1 MPLENGDDVAE
12 IPAIPAKKSTTQQ
25 KKASETVNGKS
36 NFFLLKLLK
45 QIMTFTHY
53 RPPDCQKAVGKML
66 GTSSST
72 RRFVHAM
79 QLCSDRACDLTRLNY
94 DAIVSNNSQM

>member
-36 NFFLLKLLK
+36 NFFF
-45 QIMTFTHY
+45 I
-53 RPPDCQKAVGKML
+53 KMIKTNNDIYSL
-66 GTSSST
+66 PTS
-72 RRFVHAM
+72 
-79 QLCSDRACDLTRLNY
+79 RLPEGGR
-94 DAIVSNNSQM
+94 

>member
-36 NFFLLKLLK
+36 IFFLLK
-45 QIMTFTHY
+45 
-53 RPPDCQKAVGKML
+53 
-66 GTSSST
+66 
-72 RRFVHAM
+72 
-79 QLCSDRACDLTRLNY
+79 
-94 DAIVSNNSQM
+94 